1 MLKEKVNQAFESF
14 NVEGLLGVLE
24 EQYGRKFMLEY
35 SDVFYLWYCVQRNMV
50 KENITDIKNYLN
62 INNVFDNKTQTDS
75 TVRRY
80 FKFRNLLPDLSESQ
94 HRRLNKANQFLN
106 PLVNFQ
112 SVGNKTLGIIKEEE
126 TKTNN
131 VIDITEGNHT
141 IIAKID
147 SEGMISWRNF
157 DLTENQIDWIETNNI
172 KYEG

>member
-1 MLKEKVNQAFESF
+1 
-14 NVEGLLGVLE
+14 
-24 EQYGRKFMLEY
+24 
-35 SDVFYLWYCVQRNMV
+35 MV

-106 PLVNFQ
+106 PLVNFR
-112 SVGNKTLGIIKEEE
+112 SIGNKTLGIIKEEE

-131 VIDITEGNHT
+131 VIDITKGNHT

-147 SEGMISWRNF
+147 SEGMISWRSF
-157 DLTENQIDWIETNNI
+157 DLIENQIDWIETNNI

>member
-1 MLKEKVNQAFESF
+1 M
-14 NVEGLLGVLE
+14 G
-24 EQYGRKFMLEY
+24 
-35 SDVFYLWYCVQRNMV
+35 
-50 KENITDIKNYLN
+50 
-62 INNVFDNKTQTDS
+62 
-75 TVRRY
+75 RRY
-80 FKFRNLLPDLSESQ
+80 FRFRNLLPDLSESQ

-157 DLTENQIDWIETNNI
+157 DLTENQIDWEELDKTKLKDDALEKTFSDVKDDEFEYELEEIIKELEDYIDDKEEEEDVVDFLKNI
-172 KYEG
+172 DFDCVCK